1 MLSLKRTSG
10 AWLLIIMAESVSGA
24 FRRLVLAPRV
34 GELAAHQLG
43 VAVGCGIIFLVAWFF
58 IGRVVS
64 VSWRR
69 DLLAGLVWVAL
80 TVAFEVTLGLLM
92 GFSAGR
98 ILADYDLPRGG
109 LMGLGLLFM
118 LFAPLMAA
126 RLRRTLRQGG
136 GGFDQR

>member
-1 MLSLKRTSG
+1 MQHLKRIVG
-10 AWLLIIMAESVSGA
+10 AWLLIIMAESVSGT

-43 VAVGCGIIFLVAWFF
+43 VAVGCGIIFVVAWFF
-58 IGRVVS
+58 SGRVVS

-80 TVAFEVTLGLLM
+80 TVVFEVGLGLLM

-98 ILADYDLPRGG
+98 ILSDYDLPKGG

-126 RLRRTLRQGG
+126 RLRGTLRHEGDN
-136 GGFDQR
+136 FDKR